1 MGSDSDLPV
10 MQGAVNQLRDFG
22 VPFDVRIASAHRSPA
37 LAAQIADTAAA
48 SGAGVI
54 IAAAGKAAHLAGVL
68 AAHTTLPVVA
78 VPVKSS
84 TMDGLDSLLSTVQ
97 MPRGIPVGCMAIDGA
112 DNAALFAIQILAL
125 SDTELAGKLA
135 AYKKQMA
142 DKIAA
147 KDREISAQF
156 AQ

>member
-1 MGSDSDLPV
+1 MKKVIIIMGSDSDLPV

-125 SDTELAGKLA
+125 SDT
-135 AYKKQMA
+135 
-142 DKIAA
+142 
-147 KDREISAQF
+147 
-156 AQ
+156 